1 MAITDN
7 DVIEKS
13 NLNRQFLFR
22 EKDLGSAKSEAAARA
37 IACIN
42 PGVDIRPLTKKVGE
56 RDMLIHPDHF
66 YILASEWRRDERVP
80 I

>member
-1 MAITDN
+1 MVVTLLIMWVDPSTNLRQIIITDN

-22 EKDLGSAKSEAAARA
+22 EKDLGTPKSEAAARA

-42 PGVDIRPLTKKVGE
+42 PGVEIRPLTKKA
-56 RDMLIHPDHF
+56 R
-66 YILASEWRRDERVP
+66 
-80 I
+80 